1 MYFNFEDD
9 RPDTP
14 TFARPLSSR
23 EGVFVSIIIHLLAV
37 IVLLVGPRLP
47 WVREMEERRLQA
59 LEEQRRQ
66 EVERQREQARFV
78 FIKPRLDVT
87 SPKPVPRADLSDLD
101 RKSRT
106 VERAEKPTNPLP
118 FARGNSPEFMEATP
132 PSNTRKPS
140 PEPAPQNGESEPSKP
155 AVTLPEAANAPER
168 PPDASRQTDARGPAV
183 GVIADAIKNVRKY
196 AQQEGF
202 GNLRG
207 GQDQNFGEA
216 IQFDS
221 KGVEFGPWLARF
233 IAQVRSNWL
242 PLIPEAAMVM
252 RGHAVITFFVHKDGR
267 ITDVTVARPSA
278 VESFTKAARGA
289 MLTSNPTLPLPAEYP
304 DDRAFF
310 TVTFYYNEQPP
321 GR

>member
-1 MYFNFEDD
+1 MYFNFEED

-14 TFARPLSSR
+14 TIARSLSSR
-23 EGVFVSIIIHLLAV
+23 EGVFLSIIIHLVAV

-47 WVREMEERRLQA
+47 WVRAMEERRLQA
-59 LEEQRRQ
+59 LEEQRRH

-78 FIKPRLDVT
+78 FVKPRLDVT
-87 SPKPVPRADLSDLD
+87 TPKPTPRADLSDLD

-140 PEPAPQNGESEPSKP
+140 PAPSPQNGESEPSKP
-155 AVTLPEAANAPER
+155 ALTLPETATAPER
-168 PPDASRQTDARGPAV
+168 PPDASRQADPRGPAV

-207 GQDQNFGEA
+207 GEDQNVGES

-233 IAQVRSNWL
+233 VAQVRSNWM
-242 PLIPEAAMVM
+242 IPQAAMSM
-252 RGHAVITFFVHKDGR
+252 RGHVAITFFVHKDGR
-267 ITDVTVARPSA
+267 ITDVAVAKPSTVNA
-278 VESFTKAARGA
+278 FTLSGRNAI
-289 MLTSNPTLPLPAEYP
+289 LTSNPTIPLPPEYP
-304 DDRAFF
+304 DDKAFF
-310 TVTFYYNEQPP
+310 TVTFYFNEQVP